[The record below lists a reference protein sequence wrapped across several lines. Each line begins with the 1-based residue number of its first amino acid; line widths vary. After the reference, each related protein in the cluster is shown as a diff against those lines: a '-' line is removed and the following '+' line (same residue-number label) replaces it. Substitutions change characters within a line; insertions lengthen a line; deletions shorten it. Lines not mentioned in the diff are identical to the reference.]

1 MYESDKREIIQA
13 ALEIKAYGLIALS
26 GGNVSVREPNGDI
39 VVTPSGTAYET
50 MTENDLIVL
59 NAEGGRIEGSL
70 RESVDTVA
78 LLYIYDKMPG
88 VNAIIHTHQP
98 YATAVGLIGD
108 KFPAAVTT
116 LANVTLGEVNVAPY
130 SSPASLDMGIQT
142 VDYINGKNAVILK
155 HHGVVTIG
163 KDLKEALYAAI
174 YMEEAAKA
182 YLAAKAAGDPVIMT
196 EEQTR
201 IAVEV
206 HKTYGQGKGK

>member
-1 MYESDKREIIQA
+1 MYEQDKREIIKA
-13 ALEIKAYGLIALS
+13 ALEIKNYGLIALS
-26 GGNVSVREPNGDI
+26 GGNVSVRKPNGDI
-39 VVTPSGTAYET
+39 IVTPSGTAYET
-50 MTENDLIVL
+50 MEEDDLIVL
-59 NAEGGRIEGSL
+59 NAKGERIEGTL

-78 LLYIYDKMPG
+78 LIYIFDRMPN

-98 YATAVGLIGD
+98 YATAIGLIGD

-155 HHGVVTIG
+155 HHGVITVG
-163 KDLKEALYAAI
+163 KDLKEALYAAV

-182 YLAAKAAGDPVIMT
+182 YLAAKSAGEPTIMT

-201 IAVEV
+201 IAVDV
-206 HKTYGQGKGK
+206 HKNYGQKKS